1 MDRKKYILPLKK
13 NVARMQ
19 KKKYRKSSN
28 QAADV
33 DRLELQNQT
42 KEIKG

>member
-1 MDRKKYILPLKK
+1 
-13 NVARMQ
+13 MQ
-19 KKKYRKSSN
+19 KKYRKSSN
-28 QAADV
+28 NAAGV